1 MWTLDHVG
9 ESQRGGD
16 TKQEIGIPNNITIIQ
31 EE

>member
-16 TKQEIGIPNNITIIQ
+16 TKQEIDIPITWALQ
-31 EE
+31 KE